1 MAGIKG
7 GGQGGQL
14 PPPLPRTLGA
24 PQGPRMGPRAW
35 VWRVSLVMLEGLF
48 RCTKRVSDT
57 LQSPELDYASATGLV
72 QDLLEEFAE
81 KTTQDSLQMVWEEA
95 ERVCEDMSIP
105 GLCSARDR
113 KVPNKLRD
121 FVVDTTTGL
130 REPVSSQVDYC
141 NLFPLID
148 RMTNELKKG
157 SPRVFLMFWKEF
169 VCLTQSQEISLKL
182 IRSFLC
188 QETTD

>member
-1 MAGIKG
+1 
-7 GGQGGQL
+7 
-14 PPPLPRTLGA
+14 
-24 PQGPRMGPRAW
+24 
-35 VWRVSLVMLEGLF
+35 MLEGLF

-57 LQSPELDYASATGLV
+57 LQSPELEYASATGLV

-81 KTTQDSLQMVWEEA
+81 KRSQDSLQMVWEEA
-95 ERVCEDMSIP
+95 EQVCEDTSIP
-105 GLCSARDR
+105 GLYSSRDR

-121 FVVDTTTGL
+121 FVVDTTGL
-130 REPVSSQVDYC
+130 RLPVSSQVDYC
-141 NLFPLID
+141 NRVYFPLIG

-169 VCLTQSQEISLKL
+169 VRLTQSQEISLKL